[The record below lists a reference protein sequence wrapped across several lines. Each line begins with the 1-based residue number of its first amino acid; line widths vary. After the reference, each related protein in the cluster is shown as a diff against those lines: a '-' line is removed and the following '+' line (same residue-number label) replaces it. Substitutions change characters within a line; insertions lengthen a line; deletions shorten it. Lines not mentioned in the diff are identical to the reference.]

1 MNITQNLQKW
11 GNSTGIRIPAKVI
24 SAAKIKPNQTMT
36 ISLMGSSIVLTPLDD
51 EEDITLDTMLTGVTP
66 QSVQGEFEWGDD
78 LGAEKI
84 HG

>member
-24 SAAKIKPNQTMT
+24 SAAKVKPNQTMT
-36 ISLMGSSIVLTPLDD
+36 ISLMGSSIVLTPL
-51 EEDITLDTMLTGVTP
+51 ESMEDITLNSMLAGVTP
-66 QSVQGEFEWGDD
+66 ESVQGEFAWGDD
-78 LGAEKI
+78 VGAEKV